1 MHAHIS
7 FIEVDLQ
14 GLQRKVKIMKL
25 KRRIDILK
33 VHTGMKS
40 GKEKTVKKWKGGE
53 LVFQLW
59 LLTTSQLIALIEPR
73 CQELL
78 HHWKIPINRTNIEIL
93 QTSISSPILD
103 LRNKS
108 NNIYVLYISCT
119 GKQEMRINLRQ
130 KRIKWC
136 LLWPAQNG
144 GIFSWAGHIF
154 RGTQNYI
161 KNFSEIFHT

>member
-1 MHAHIS
+1 MPSHIS
-7 FIEVDLQ
+7 FIEVEQ
-14 GLQRKVKIMKL
+14 KVEIMKL
-25 KRRIDILK
+25 KQRIDILK

-93 QTSISSPILD
+93 QTSISSPIWD
-103 LRNKS
+103 SKNKS

-144 GIFSWAGHIF
+144 GYSPEQATYSGAHKITLKTFQKYFIH
-154 RGTQNYI
+154 
-161 KNFSEIFHT
+161 K

>member
-1 MHAHIS
+1 MPSNIS
-7 FIEVDLQ
+7 FIEVDL
-14 GLQRKVKIMKL
+14 GAAARSENNETKTENWYSESSHRDEKWKI
-25 KRRIDILK
+25 
-33 VHTGMKS
+33 
-40 GKEKTVKKWKGGE
+40 EKVKKWKGGE

-78 HHWKIPINRTNIEIL
+78 HHWKIPINRTNIEIP
-93 QTSISSPILD
+93 QTSISSPIPD
-103 LRNKS
+103 LKNKS

-144 GIFSWAGHIF
+144 GYSPEQATYSGAHKI
-154 RGTQNYI
+154 TL